1 MNFAAISPSGMT
13 RFLIPGENFH
23 DSIAAALEQS
33 SLFALAVTPNLV
45 NEPNYVMSIEY
56 PMAKEAKKRCFPLS
70 WFPRTKKI
78 WKKNSRSSLPA
89 PM

>member
-1 MNFAAISPSGMT
+1 MKFCRDIAIWYDE
-13 RFLIPGENFH
+13 FLIPGENFN

-56 PMAKEAKKRCFPLS
+56 PMAKEAQ
-70 WFPRTKKI
+70 
-78 WKKNSRSSLPA
+78 KNGASL
-89 PM
+89 